1 MEERKL
7 RSHLIRIYVVTVACI
22 LGVLLAAVLLLSVRE
37 IEQKSRESFSTLLTA
52 IADDLQVNNVV
63 RHSELKQLEQE
74 NRLLIRISDNGE
86 SLLYN
91 SRDSAEKTSLL
102 SQAEQAAREQGYDTQ
117 SLPLT
122 KSRRTSP
129 VTMLSAGGARYLGA
143 VCILPLANGYRTLS
157 LVQRMDSTVSGG
169 VFLYSAL
176 YLGGVFLLCWVGV
189 RLIDRALLPALESR
203 KRQKQFVAAASHE
216 LRSPLAVISANAAL
230 LPESGPDGFAAGVI
244 QQECG
249 RMSRLIGDLLLLASA
264 DAEAWAVSLEP
275 LELDTLLLNV
285 YESYLPLYGKN
296 GCNLVL
302 TLPDAPIPKTA
313 GDAERLRQVLGILL
327 DNALSYGV
335 SAEART
341 VELSVRCQKQWLI
354 VCVADHGAG
363 LSAEQ
368 KARIFDRFY
377 RADNA
382 RKEKQHFGLGLSIA
396 KELVFLH
403 KGMLDVFDTPGG
415 GCTFRIQLP
424 AAR

>member
-7 RSHLIRIYVVTVACI
+7 RSHLIRIYVITVACI
-22 LGVLLAAVLLLSVRE
+22 LGVLLAAVLLLSARE
-37 IEQKSRESFSTLLTA
+37 IEQKSRESFSTLMTA

-74 NRLLIRISDNGE
+74 NKLLIRISDNGE

-91 SRDSAEKTSLL
+91 SRDSAEKAGLL
-102 SQAEQAAREQGYDTQ
+102 GQAEQAALEQGYDTQ

-129 VTMLSAGGARYLGA
+129 VATLSSGGARYLGA

-157 LVQRMDSTVSGG
+157 LVQRMDSTVSGS
-169 VFLYSAL
+169 VLLYCAL
-176 YLGGVFLLCWVGV
+176 YLGGVFLLGGVGV
-189 RLIDRALLPALESR
+189 LLIDRALLPALESR

-230 LPESGPDGFAAGVI
+230 MPESGPDGFAAGVI

-249 RMSRLIGDLLLLASA
+249 RMSRLIGDLLLLAAA
-264 DAEAWAVSLEP
+264 DAETWAVSLES

-302 TLPDAPIPKTA
+302 TLPDARIPKIA

-363 LSAEQ
+363 LSAAQ
-368 KARIFDRFY
+368 KTRIFDRFY
-377 RADNA
+377 RADTA

-396 KELVFLH
+396 KELVSLH
-403 KGMLDVFDTPGG
+403 KGTLDVLDTPGG
-415 GCTFRIQLP
+415 GCTFRLQLP
-424 AAR
+424 IAK